1 MSATLHAIGKAEEP
15 EPTSFAETMLREL
28 VPSLQRSA
36 RPPAWPRQLIAELG
50 RRLAQERGVAFIRV
64 EHLTKEFGE

>member
-1 MSATLHAIGKAEEP
+1 MSATLHAIGPAE

-28 VPSLQRSA
+28 VPSLQRSERTSA
-36 RPPAWPRQLIAELG
+36 RLRQLIAEQG

-64 EHLTKEFGE
+64 EHLMREFGE